1 LLLIGLPLTI
11 ALGFVFGLL
20 VYGDLTWIQLALLA
34 TMLAPTDAALGKAV
48 ISNEAVPSSVR
59 EGLNV
64 ESGLNDGIC
73 VPVLLLFLSLAG
85 TAGDQGS
92 VTAQMVHLML
102 EEIGIGALVGIPF
115 AVIGS
120 SVIKD
125 STRRGWIA
133 GSWMQMPVISLALLC
148 FATAQW
154 LGGSGFI
161 ASFAGGMTFGAMIK
175 ERKEELLEAAEG
187 TGDVLAMI
195 TWFVFGA
202 MFIGDSLRNP
212 EWQAVVYAVLSL
224 TIIRMVPVFLCVLG
238 AKIHWDTKLFLGWFG
253 PRGLASIVFVV
264 MVKQANIPGTETLIQ
279 AVTWTVLL
287 SVIAHGIT
295 ANPFAKA
302 YAGRV
307 NSRDGAV

>member
-1 LLLIGLPLTI
+1 
-11 ALGFVFGLL
+11 
-20 VYGDLTWIQLALLA
+20 
-34 TMLAPTDAALGKAV
+34 MLAPTDAALGKAV

-85 TAGDQGS
+85 NAGEQGS
-92 VTAQMVHLML
+92 VTVQMVHLML

-120 SVIKD
+120 RALNS
-125 STRRGWIA
+125 SMRNGWIT
-133 GSWMQMPVISLALLC
+133 GSWMQVPVISLALLC

-161 ASFAGGMTFGAMIK
+161 ACFAGGMTFGVMIK
-175 ERKEELLEAAEG
+175 EQKEELLEAAEG

-224 TIIRMVPVFLCVLG
+224 TVIRMVPVFFSVLG

-264 MVKQANIPGTETLIQ
+264 MVKQANIPGTEMLIQ

-287 SVIAHGIT
+287 SVISHGIT
-295 ANPFAKA
+295 ANPFAKT
-302 YAGRV
+302 YARRV
-307 NSRDGAV
+307 NSRGGAV